1 MSLLAIAYSQ
11 EDLSAAQRI
20 AAAVEPEVELEHYP
34 VGRANDGELLVHIL
48 RKNRLPV
55 ILLVSDSLLTN
66 PNAMQGIIGLLE
78 RGDQLL
84 PVVIDAHR
92 PDDATGEIVT
102 VQTSLY
108 DRSDIMHYLSH
119 WQDRYIELRRAG
131 DDYTDAIS
139 QHAFKA
145 YLRRIR
151 ETSVEAEEALER
163 LVELDPLP
171 DAQLVSDEYGYLYE
185 LAGVPPPTPT
195 ENIQLE
201 TPEQTALPQKVGAT
215 SAGEAQL
222 DTPSPEPHTDPVL
235 PDERAASESPNDME
249 EPEADAPNP
258 VTSRAAEEI
267 IHRAWRMSDAGNTEE
282 ALEEL
287 REGME
292 DDPDDVA
299 LHYEYAL
306 MLALAADD
314 IHRAKKEVT
323 SLLSVSP
330 NYPPALFLAGEL
342 ALASGDHSG
351 ARQHWQR
358 LADLQPA
365 YPEVNQ
371 RLGFLLT
378 DHFPQDHREAE
389 IYLSRAA
396 KADDANGETY
406 YRYGELL
413 AGPLNRPDKA
423 AKYLQKAVQAEP
435 ENAPAHYRLAVLEFD
450 RGRLQHA
457 RKNFLLAVNLESAY
471 DTPDNRRAFRTGQA
485 SARNQNTPPV
495 ATDAL
500 TALKQNI
507 ADLEAMLS
515 SKENQAPDP
524 TALPGHGKTVFL
536 TGATSGIGLATAHA
550 LARDGFRLILA
561 ARRAERLHE
570 LAGELRDTDGCE
582 VQVLPLDVSERERV
596 GGLLSELPEAWQTI
610 DILINNAGKA
620 KGFDPIHT
628 GDLDHWDEMIDVNL
642 RGLLYVTRAITPGMV
657 ARGKGMVINVAST
670 AGKEV
675 YPNGNVYCATKH
687 AVDALTHAMRLDLV
701 KHGIRVGQICPA
713 HVEETEFAVVRF
725 DGDRDRAKIYEDFQ
739 PLRASDVAETIRFMV
754 NQPPHVNILDVVLQG
769 TQQASST
776 VVDRSGR
783 GRYTTEEE

>member
-34 VGRANDGELLVHIL
+34 VGRANDGELLVNLL

-66 PNAMQGIIGLLE
+66 PNAMQGIVGLLE
-78 RGDQLL
+78 AADRLL

-92 PDDATGEIVT
+92 PDEDSGELIT

-151 ETSVEAEEALER
+151 ETSVHAEEALER
-163 LVELDPLP
+163 LVNLEPLP
-171 DAQLVSDEYGYLYE
+171 DAQLVGEDYAYVYD
-185 LAGVPPPTPT
+185 LAGIEPPQLASPREEPLREKKFRRPEEFGAPGAGEQPSETPPTEPPT
-195 ENIQLE
+195 VPVQPAVSTEVKAQDDEAEAAIGTNQL
-201 TPEQTALPQKVGAT
+201 
-215 SAGEAQL
+215 
-222 DTPSPEPHTDPVL
+222 
-235 PDERAASESPNDME
+235 
-249 EPEADAPNP
+249 
-258 VTSRAAEEI
+258 AEEI
-267 IHRAWRMSDAGNTEE
+267 IHRAWRMSDAGNTDD

-287 REGME
+287 REGLD
-292 DDPDDVA
+292 DDPDDAA

-306 MLALAADD
+306 MLALAAD
-314 IHRAKKEVT
+314 EVDAARSELN
-323 SLLSVSP
+323 SLLGASP
-330 NYPPALFLAGEL
+330 NHAPSLFLAGEL
-342 ALASGDHSG
+342 AAAAGDFTQ
-351 ARQHWQR
+351 ARRHWQR

-378 DHFPQDHREAE
+378 DHFPGDHREAE

-396 KADDANGETY
+396 KAPEVDGETY
-406 YRYGELL
+406 YRYGDLL
-413 AGPLNRPDKA
+413 AGPLQRPEKA
-423 AKYLQKAVQAEP
+423 LKWLQKAIQADP
-435 ENAPAHYRLAVLEFD
+435 EHAAAHYRLAVLEYD

-457 RKNFLLAVNLESAY
+457 RKNFLLAVNLEPAY
-471 DTPDNRRAFRTGQA
+471 DTPDNRRAFRAGQFGT
-485 SARNQNTPPV
+485 RNENPRPV

-515 SKENQAPDP
+515 TKSAPEPDP
-524 TALPGHGKTVFL
+524 RTRPGHGKTVFL
-536 TGATSGIGLATAHA
+536 TGATSGIGLATARI
-550 LARDGFRLILA
+550 LARDGYRLILA
-561 ARRAERLHE
+561 ARRKERLEE
-570 LAGELRDTDGCE
+570 LAAELRQDDGVE
-582 VQVLPLDVSERERV
+582 VHIHSLDVSERERV
-596 GGLLSELPEAWQTI
+596 GQAVADLPESWRQI
-610 DILINNAGKA
+610 DVLINNAGKA

-642 RGLLYVTRAITPGMV
+642 RGLLYVTRAVTPGMV
-657 ARGKGMVINVAST
+657 ARGRGMVINVAST

-701 KHGIRVGQICPA
+701 KHGVRVGQICPA

-725 DGDRDRAKIYEDFQ
+725 DGDRERAKIYEDFQ
-739 PLRASDVAETIRFMV
+739 PLRATDVAETIRFMV

-783 GRYTTEEE
+783 DRYTTEEE